1 MREETAVDQAI
12 RINDMEQIF
21 GWQQEEEEL
30 LEYKRQALRRER
42 HELERD
48 KKRFEREKR
57 SFFAQKR
64 VECMRLESERRLF
77 DEKWR
82 ILESELK
89 RLAEDRQRLEK
100 QRRFYECVDEHERRT
115 HTAGRISHGIFFAG
129 VADRQTLKKRYKDLL
144 KIFHPDNACGDVAT
158 LQEINRE
165 YERLSQELA
174 Q

>member
-1 MREETAVDQAI
+1 MDQAV
-12 RINDMEQIF
+12 RISDIDQIF
-21 GWQQEEEEL
+21 GWQYDEEEQ
-30 LEYKRQALRRER
+30 LEEKRQALQRER
-42 HELERD
+42 CELERE

-64 VECMRLESERRLF
+64 VECMRLEKERRLF

-82 ILESELK
+82 ILEAELK
-89 RLAEDRQRLEK
+89 RLAADRQQLEK
-100 QRRFYECVDEHERRT
+100 QRRFYECVEEHERQTRVT
-115 HTAGRISHGIFFAG
+115 GRSVPGSFFAG
-129 VADRQTLKKRYKDLL
+129 VADRQTLKKRYKELL

-174 Q
+174 G